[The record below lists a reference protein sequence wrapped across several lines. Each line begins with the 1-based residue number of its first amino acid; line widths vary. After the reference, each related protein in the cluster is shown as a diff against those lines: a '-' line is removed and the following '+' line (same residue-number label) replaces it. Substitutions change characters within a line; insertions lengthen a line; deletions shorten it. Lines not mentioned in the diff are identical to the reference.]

1 MDREVASRTRQKRR
15 AVRPRR
21 VIAVLAAVVAAVG
34 GLALS
39 ALPAAADG
47 AVGTPRGGG
56 YAGFYNNSDGSE
68 VVYVCDTRSDSYRVW
83 ATFRFPGSTEEP
95 LWAPSGSCAV
105 RMPGMREG
113 SGPVYVNVCESNFST
128 YGACSGY
135 RYLGYA

>member
-1 MDREVASRTRQKRR
+1 M
-15 AVRPRR
+15 
-21 VIAVLAAVVAAVG
+21 IAVAVAAAAAVG
-34 GLALS
+34 SLALT

-47 AVGTPRGGG
+47 AAWTPRGGG

-68 VVYVCDTRSDSYRVW
+68 VVHVCDTRADSYRVW

-95 LWAPSGSCAV
+95 LWAPAGGGCAV

-113 SGPVYVNVCESNFST
+113 TGPVYVNVCESNFSWD
-128 YGACSGY
+128 GACSGF